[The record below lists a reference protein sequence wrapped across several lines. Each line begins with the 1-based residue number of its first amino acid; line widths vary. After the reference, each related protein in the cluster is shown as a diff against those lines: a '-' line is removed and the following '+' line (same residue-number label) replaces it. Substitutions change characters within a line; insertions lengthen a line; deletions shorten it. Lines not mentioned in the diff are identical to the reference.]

1 MTVEVIQNIKHDLQD
16 VTKEYIPFEKNTFI
30 FVEPDI
36 LEIFNLGLEYILKM
50 YLVYIPLDLSGKRKE
65 TEIHNT
71 RWLDKFNIQ
80 CTHYMFSSDFSKH
93 FLGQLFLK
101 TSKGLLSDY
110 Q

>member
-1 MTVEVIQNIKHDLQD
+1 MTVEVMQNIKHDLQD

-71 RWLDKFNIQ
+71 RWLGQIQ
-80 CTHYMFSSDFSKH
+80 YTMYTLHVFF
-93 FLGQLFLK
+93 GLFQTFFREAIFK
-101 TSKGLLSDY
+101 NK
-110 Q
+110 